1 MSERGLKISQTVALL
16 TTALAA
22 GTFLLLLLCLHQGQP
37 EIIYGML
44 YVILTVTG
52 FCAAV
57 AYAVSLIWLFVY
69 WIKNDNVGSGPLTF
83 AAVFLPAIFF
93 TAAAIIY
100 FTG

>member
-1 MSERGLKISQTVALL
+1 MSERGLQISQTVALL

-22 GTFLLLLLCLHQGQP
+22 GTFLYTLFVQNQP
-37 EIIYGML
+37 EIIYGL
-44 YVILTVTG
+44 LFLILSVTG
-52 FCAAV
+52 FSAA
-57 AYAVSLIWLFVY
+57 AYAVSLIWLLIF
-69 WIKNDNVGSGPLTF
+69 WLKNDRVGNGKLSF

>member
-1 MSERGLKISQTVALL
+1 MSERGLQISQTVALL

-22 GTFLLLLLCLHQGQP
+22 GTFLYTLFVQNQP
-37 EIIYGML
+37 EIIYGL
-44 YVILTVTG
+44 LFLILSVTG
-52 FCAAV
+52 FFAAA
-57 AYAVSLIWLFVY
+57 AYAVSLIWLLVF
-69 WIKNDNVGSGPLTF
+69 WLKNDRVGNGKLSF

>member
-1 MSERGLKISQTVALL
+1 MSEHGLKISQIIALL

-22 GTFLLLLLCLHQGQP
+22 GTFLYTLFAHGLP
-37 EIIYGML
+37 EICYGL
-44 YVILTVTG
+44 LFLILSVTG

-57 AYAVSLIWLFVY
+57 AYAVSLIWLLIF
-69 WIKNDNVGSGPLTF
+69 WIKNDRVGNGKLTF

-93 TAAAIIY
+93 VAAAIIY